1 MSTTDYKIAVLGPKE
16 VVAGFGAVGFTAYE
30 VLNADAVLTKLE
42 KIREV
47 TIDESNPVV
56 YAVVCIIE
64 DVLEDIDVEKY
75 NQLTKDPLPAVIS
88 LPGLAGS
95 SGFAIQRLR
104 SIAEQAVGSAII

>member
-1 MSTTDYKIAVLGPKE
+1 MTSSDYKIAVLGPKE
-16 VVAGFGAVGFTAYE
+16 IVSSFGAVGFRAFTTNNAEE
-30 VLNADAVLTKLE
+30 VLVRLE
-42 KIREV
+42 KIRSI

-64 DVLEDIDVEKY
+64 DVMENIDEEKY

-95 SGFAIQRLR
+95 SGFAIKRLR
-104 SIAEQAVGSAII
+104 SIAEQAVGSSII

>member
-16 VVAGFGAVGFTAYE
+16 VIAAFGAVGFSTYE
-30 VLNADAVLTKLE
+30 VTNANAVLARLD
-42 KIREV
+42 KIKDI

-64 DVLEDIDVEKY
+64 DVLDNIDTEKY
-75 NQLTKDPLPAVIS
+75 NQLTKDALPAVIS

-104 SIAEQAVGSAII
+104 SIAEQAVGSSII